1 MNGVRQTLGV
11 LAIVLIL
18 VPSRASSET
27 QPAWRDEVDGH
38 LRTLQAIGRK
48 ANRDDA
54 PAPDL
59 FDRIEAGALKG
70 RPADDPDVAF
80 VRYAKAYAV
89 LVGKP
94 DRLDDVALPL
104 MKEAAAVFD
113 RRLPEN
119 HRDRIVGEMAWCEY
133 AAIRGNYGES
143 ADRQKRI
150 LRIQQ
155 APGGPGVAALVETM
169 ERIAYYLEIND
180 EWAASA
186 EWHGRAVKLL
196 EEKGEVESPAAF
208 DALANLARLKSAT
221 DRDCQG
227 LIQCYRRMAAILEK
241 NPGLRS
247 SWRLEDVL
255 HRLAV
260 HLRHQNANAE
270 ARDACIRGL
279 DAAVKGG
286 DPSAMV
292 PRLLQELESALK
304 ALGEAASFEAL
315 RVKYQTGGT
324 TRKWN

>member
-1 MNGVRQTLGV
+1 MDV
-11 LAIVLIL
+11 
-18 VPSRASSET
+18 
-27 QPAWRDEVDGH
+27 H
-38 LRTLQAIGRK
+38 LRKLQAIGRK

-54 PAPDL
+54 PAPEL
-59 FDRIEAGALKG
+59 FDRIETGSLKG
-70 RPADDPDVAF
+70 RAADDPDVALL
-80 VRYAKAYAV
+80 RYAKAYAV
-89 LVGKP
+89 LIGRP
-94 DRLDDVALPL
+94 DRLDEVALPL

-119 HRDRIVGEMAWCEY
+119 HIDRIVGETAWCEY

-150 LRIQQ
+150 LRIQE
-155 APGGPGVAALVETM
+155 AVHGPRDATLVETM

-180 EWAASA
+180 EWTASA

-196 EEKGEVESPAAF
+196 EARGEVESPAAF

-227 LIQCYRRMAAILEK
+227 LIQCYRRMAVILDQH
-241 NPGLRS
+241 PGLRPN
-247 SWRLEDVL
+247 WRREDVL

-292 PRLLQELESALK
+292 PRLLQELEPALK

-315 RVKYQTGGT
+315 RAKYQPGAT